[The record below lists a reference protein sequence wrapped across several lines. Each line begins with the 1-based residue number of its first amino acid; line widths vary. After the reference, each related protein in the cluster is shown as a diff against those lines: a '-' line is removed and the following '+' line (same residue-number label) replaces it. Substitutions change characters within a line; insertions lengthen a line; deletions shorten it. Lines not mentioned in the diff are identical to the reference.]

1 MVLRIL
7 AIWWTPFYTA
17 KKVSKNS
24 KIPHIVNMTLTKM
37 NNSNNNDDDDDDD
50 DAIHCLCSQERPS
63 K

>member
-24 KIPHIVNMTLTKM
+24 KRPHIVNMTLTKM
-37 NNSNNNDDDDDDD
+37 NNNNNNNNNN
-50 DAIHCLCSQERPS
+50 AIHCLCSQERPS

>member
-37 NNSNNNDDDDDDD
+37 NNNNDNN
-50 DAIHCLCSQERPS
+50 AIHCLCSQERPS

>member
-24 KIPHIVNMTLTKM
+24 KRPHIVNMTLAKM
-37 NNSNNNDDDDDDD
+37 NNNNNNNNNN
-50 DAIHCLCSQERPS
+50 AIHCLCSQERPS

>member
-37 NNSNNNDDDDDDD
+37 NNSNDDDD

>member
-24 KIPHIVNMTLTKM
+24 KRPHIVNMTLTKM
-37 NNSNNNDDDDDDD
+37 NNNNNDDD